1 MKTTTKIAAPDERP
15 ALEIMLRSLKLPTFI
30 QAHSEVGEK
39 AESEGWTFTA
49 YLRHLVEMETHDRE
63 RRRIDRN
70 LKESCLPTDKTLGTL
85 NIDKLPKKVRTQLP
99 ALCEGGFVD
108 RAENLLAFGLPG
120 RGKTHTICAIGHE
133 LVQRGHRVLFRP
145 AFKLVQGLLAAK
157 KDLALD
163 QYLRRLDNFDVVI
176 IDDIGYVQQSQEE
189 MEVLFTFLSERYERR
204 SVVITSNLVFSEW
217 DRIFKNPMTTAAA
230 IDRVVH
236 HCVILE
242 MTGPTR
248 RGEDAQDRHRR
259 EEEEPKKA
267 EHEDDEKEA
276 DDAK

>member
-1 MKTTTKIAAPDERP
+1 MTKAIALAPPDERP
-15 ALEIMLRSLKLPTFI
+15 ALEIMLRALKLPTFV
-30 QAHSEVGEK
+30 QAHAEVADK
-39 AESEGWTFTA
+39 AQSEGWTLTA

-63 RRRIDRN
+63 RRRIERN
-70 LKESCLPTDKTLGTL
+70 LKESCLPSDKTLGTL
-85 NIDKLPKKVRTQLP
+85 DIDKLPKKVRTQLP
-99 ALCEGGFVD
+99 ALCEGGFVE

-163 QYLRRLDNFDVVI
+163 QHLRKLDNFDAVV

-230 IDRVVH
+230 IDRLVH

-248 RGEDAQDRHRR
+248 RGEDAQDRRR
-259 EEEEPKKA
+259 R
-267 EHEDDEKEA
+267 EKEA
-276 DDAK
+276 NGDDNEENGKETGHAK